1 VGADVRA
8 AATVTQDPP
17 PRPASDS
24 DQPRPFS
31 DELEGW
37 LTGEGQKTLGTLI
50 HTFGEKSF
58 AILLVVL
65 LALPATPLPT
75 GGISHLFLVIGA
87 LIALEMIAGRKEVWL
102 PKRWHGLELGG
113 GRREQFV
120 TALMKIIRR
129 LERYSRPRLGFLF
142 QLPLFDRL
150 LGVVVLI
157 GAVGAFVAPPFSGLD
172 TLPAL
177 GVVMLSLGIILE
189 DALIVVAG
197 VVVTAA
203 GIALEIVLGAAA
215 LHGISSFF

>member
-1 VGADVRA
+1 MSEQPP
-8 AATVTQDPP
+8 THQPQQSDPD
-17 PRPASDS
+17 RPL
-24 DQPRPFS
+24 PFS
-31 DELEGW
+31 DQLEGW
-37 LTGEGQKTLGTLI
+37 LTGEGEKTLGTLI
-50 HTFGEKSF
+50 RTFGDKSF

-75 GGISHLFLVIGA
+75 GGISHLFLIIGA
-87 LIALEMIAGRKEVWL
+87 LIAVEMILGRKEVWL
-102 PKRWHGLELGG
+102 PRRWHGLELGG

-129 LERYSRPRLGFLF
+129 LERYSRPRLQFLF
-142 QLPLFDRL
+142 ELPLFDRL

-157 GAVGAFVAPPFSGLD
+157 GAIGAFVAPPFSGLD

-177 GVVMLSLGIILE
+177 GVVMVSLGMILE

-203 GIALEIVLGAAA
+203 GIALEVVLGAAA
-215 LHGISSFF
+215 FHGVSSLF